1 MTKLENK
8 ILCFIYRFKI
18 KTVHCVLLRFYYINK
33 TDIYHALDNLYLADF
48 IRYTENKTNKTKTI
62 IHRTDHGSYA
72 HSNLFVD
79 SLDKWKER
87 AIGFILGIITT
98 IVIRFLSK

>member
-8 ILCFIYRFKI
+8 ILSFIYRFKI
-18 KTVHCVLLRFYYINK
+18 KSVRLVLIRFCYINK
-33 TDIYHALDNLYLADF
+33 DDIYRALDNLYLADF
-48 IRYTENKTNKTKTI
+48 IRYTDNKTDKSKTI

-87 AIGFILGIITT
+87 TIGFVLGIVTT
-98 IVIRFLSK
+98 VVIRYLSK